1 MKINK
6 VKSWWKYLE
15 KYPRINWKLSVIW
28 LLILSCVA
36 FLFNLGSIG
45 LVDKT
50 EPMFVEAARQMS
62 VTGDWITPYWNGE
75 TRFDKPPLVYWL
87 MAIAFKIVGVNEW
100 AARLPSALAAIA
112 LVVLGFYTL
121 RYFGFSR
128 PAMVRSLPFHPK
140 DAEGKPHPQPLPV
153 HGEGSKS
160 REAQGEENDRQ
171 SSEAEK
177 IHNPERELW
186 ISAWIGAAILALN
199 PAWIAWGRT
208 GVSDM
213 LLASNISMALL
224 TFFIAYAIEDT
235 PLPVRGGG
243 VGGGVFPQRSSIWYI
258 AFYVFVALAVLA
270 KGPVGAVLPGLIIGA
285 FLLYLGKFREVVREM
300 RLVRGVLITI
310 AIAIPWF
317 VLVTLANGKAYI
329 DTFFGYHN
337 VQRFTS
343 VVSSHRGPW
352 YFYIPVVLVGFAPWS
367 IYLPVAIARLRFW
380 QREKWQQSPR
390 STQLGLFAL
399 FWFIGVFGFFSIAVT
414 KLPSYVLP
422 LMPACAIMVT
432 LFWSELMSER
442 ESRGAED
449 KKNKKNIGLFVTAI
463 FNIVFLLVLAAGT
476 FFSPKL
482 IGYDPA
488 VPQMR
493 QALSQTG
500 LPTLSGIVWLVTA
513 IASVF
518 LVLRKQQWRW
528 LWSTNLA
535 GFMAFMIFVAPPA
548 ALLLDRERQLPLREI
563 SVLINQVRQPEEDL
577 ILIGF
582 IRPSMTFYT
591 RQTVNYI
598 KTSDEAIS
606 YIEKTAA
613 TKPTH
618 LILTKPDNLKP
629 NFLKRYQYQQLGSS
643 GAYKL
648 LRISKKVKS

>member
-15 KYPRINWKLSVIW
+15 KYPSINWKLSIIW
-28 LLILSCVA
+28 LLIVSFVA

-128 PAMVRSLPFHPK
+128 PAHVSLLSSSPE
-140 DAEGKPHPQPLPV
+140 D
-153 HGEGSKS
+153 
-160 REAQGEENDRQ
+160 RENDRQ
-171 SSEAEK
+171 SFEPEK
-177 IHNPERELW
+177 IRHPERELW

-224 TFFIAYAIEDT
+224 TFFIGYALNDAKPH
-235 PLPVRGGG
+235 PLSVSQEGEKKDSILLL
-243 VGGGVFPQRSSIWYI
+243 RSSIWYI

-300 RLVRGVLITI
+300 RLVRGILITI

-367 IYLPVAIARLRFW
+367 IYLPAAIARLHFW

-442 ESRGAED
+442 ESRGGED

-493 QALSQTG
+493 QALSQSG

-513 IASVF
+513 IASIF
-518 LVLRKQQWRW
+518 LVVRKQQWRW

-548 ALLLDRERQLPLREI
+548 ALLVDGQRQLPLREI
-563 SVLINQVRQPEEDL
+563 SALINQVRQPEEDL

-613 TKPTH
+613 TKPKAPTH

-629 NFLKRYQYQQLGSS
+629 NFLKRYQYKQLGSS